1 MSFYPCR
8 VGGGN
13 LKVTEYNY
21 IWDTIGSSDFSPSK
35 SYSVPSC
42 VTLIIFVSDNRVAI
56 TPNFQFET
64 QVKLKSTNAI
74 AYLGVKKGTVNLK
87 NTGGGGCQSYGLSFS

>member
-8 VGGGN
+8 GGGTN
-13 LKVTEYNY
+13 LKVTEYSY
-21 IWDTIGSSDFSPSK
+21 IWDTTGSSDFSSSK

-42 VTLIIFVSDNRVAI
+42 AMLIILVSDSRVAI

-64 QVKLKSTNAI
+64 QVKLKSTNAL
-74 AYLGVKKGTVNLK
+74 AYLGIKEGTVDLK
-87 NTGGGGCQSYGLSFS
+87 NTGGGGCQSYGIAFS

>member
-8 VGGGN
+8 GGGAN

-21 IWDTIGSSDFSPSK
+21 IWDTTDSSDFSPSK

-42 VTLIIFVSDNRVAI
+42 ATLIIFVSDSRVAI

-64 QVKLKSTNAI
+64 QVNLKNTGAI
-74 AYLGVKKGTVNLK
+74 AYLGVKEGTVNLK
-87 NTGGGGCQSYGLSFS
+87 NTGGGGCQGYGLEFS